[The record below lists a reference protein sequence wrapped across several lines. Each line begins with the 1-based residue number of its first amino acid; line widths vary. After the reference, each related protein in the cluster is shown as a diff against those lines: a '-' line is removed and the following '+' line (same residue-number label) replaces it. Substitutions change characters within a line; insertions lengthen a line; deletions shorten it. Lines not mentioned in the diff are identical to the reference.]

1 MSNSVLFG
9 RRKRIVIVLIIL
21 AIAGCYSLLFFQQY
35 VAEQNIRNNIF
46 QDYRNNQI
54 ETVKALS
61 EHMSSDL
68 RLISSI
74 LQGLSD
80 SSYLQQGELYGDR
93 VENLIGERFD
103 QINTITK
110 IDGLIIADKNN
121 IITYNKV
128 AEGQRSFVNIDISLR
143 EYVNETRNS
152 MNPVFSNGFKG
163 IDGTYNI
170 ALTYPIIN
178 RDTGIYLGMI
188 GVEIPSVE
196 FFSRYG
202 NVYNVDSQFLVTYD
216 RNSNYVSTP
225 RFNFLGKNLFGN
237 EVQNFFQHNTIQNKY
252 YQNIFNGLER
262 GGYSLY
268 DFGTGERL
276 NTGYPVV
283 VDKVPRY
290 YVFIITPTATVY
302 NDINK
307 TLEGERTKF
316 FSLIAGISTAIL
328 ILILFLVKLNRILN
342 DQINKR
348 TKDLEE
354 SNRQL
359 QIANNQL
366 SNHDKLQKEFINT
379 AAHELRTPTQ
389 AIMGYAELDS
399 DLFDDIL
406 KHQNVIENEKLKGE
420 LTQIR
425 EFFKAI
431 SRNASRL
438 NDLISNLLDVARI
451 ESDRINSLRL
461 QKQRIDLGREI
472 NEALKSQL
480 EQKIRNKHIKISFAT
495 QKMEKQYWVD
505 ADKSRLNQILVNL
518 IDNAIKFSE
527 DGSTIDIEIRERNYD
542 NLSNDLHSSHDFKN
556 DLSNQI
562 SVSISDKGKGISD
575 QIMPKLFEKFS
586 TDSDIGT
593 GLGLY
598 ISKSIVEAHGG
609 RVWAFNNKDGIGSTF
624 VFSLP
629 RANNPDG
636 SVSG

>member
-1 MSNSVLFG
+1 MSNNILFAK
-9 RRKRIVIVLIIL
+9 RKRIVIIILIIL

-35 VAEQNIRNNIF
+35 ISEQNIRNNIF

-54 ETVKALS
+54 GTVKALS

-80 SSYLQQGELYGDR
+80 SSYLQHEELYGDR
-93 VENLIGERFD
+93 VESLIGERFN

-110 IDGLIIADKNN
+110 IDGLFIADKNN

-128 AEGQRSFVNIDISLR
+128 AEGKRSFVNIDISLR
-143 EYVNETRNS
+143 EYVNETRS
-152 MNPVFSNGFKG
+152 TLKPVFSNGFKG

-178 RDTGIYLGMI
+178 RDTGEYLGMI

-202 NVYNVDSQFLVTYD
+202 NVYNIDAQFLVTYD
-216 RNSNYVSTP
+216 RNSNYISTP
-225 RFNFLGKNLFGN
+225 RSNFLGKNLFGD
-237 EVQNFFQHNTIQNKY
+237 EVQNFFNHNIIQNNY
-252 YQNIFNGLER
+252 YRNIFEGHLQ
-262 GGYSLY
+262 GGSSLY
-268 DFGTGERL
+268 NFGTGERL
-276 NTGYPVV
+276 NTGYPII
-283 VDKVPRY
+283 VDKVARY
-290 YVFIITPTATVY
+290 FVFIITPTSTVY
-302 NDINK
+302 TDINK
-307 TLEGERTKF
+307 TLTVERTKF
-316 FSLIAGISTAIL
+316 FSLLSGVSVAIL

-342 DQINKR
+342 QQVNKR

-359 QIANNQL
+359 QSANKQL
-366 SNHDKLQKEFINT
+366 GIHDKLQKEFINT

-399 DLFDDIL
+399 DLFDNIL
-406 KHQNVIENEKLKGE
+406 KHQEVIDNEKLKGE
-420 LTQIR
+420 LTQTH

-438 NDLISNLLDVARI
+438 NDLISNLLDLARI
-451 ESDRINSLRL
+451 ESDKINNL
-461 QKQRIDLGREI
+461 QLQMQKVNVVKEI
-472 NEALKSQL
+472 NEALNLQL
-480 EQKIRNKHIKISFAT
+480 EQKINTKNIQINFINQDK
-495 QKMEKQYWVD
+495 EKEYWID
-505 ADKSRLNQILVNL
+505 ADKSRLNQVLVNL

-527 DGSTIDIEIRERNYD
+527 FGSTIDIEIKEHNYD
-542 NLSNDLHSSHDFKN
+542 HLKESPGVHNFKN
-556 DLSNQI
+556 NLDNQI
-562 SVSISDKGKGISD
+562 FISISDKGKGISS
-575 QIMPKLFEKFS
+575 QILPKIFEKFA

-598 ISKSIVEAHGG
+598 ISKNIVEAHGG
-609 RVWAFNNKDGIGSTF
+609 KIWAFNNKDGAGATF

-629 RANNPDG
+629 RADN
-636 SVSG
+636 SES

>member
-1 MSNSVLFG
+1 M
-9 RRKRIVIVLIIL
+9 
-21 AIAGCYSLLFFQQY
+21 LFFQQY

-103 QINTITK
+103 QINTISK
-110 IDGLIIADKNN
+110 IGGLFLADKNN

-143 EYVNETRNS
+143 EYVNETRNT

-178 RDTGIYLGMI
+178 RDTGVYLGMI

-202 NVYNVDSQFLVTYD
+202 NVYDVDSQFLVTYD

-225 RFNFLGKNLFGN
+225 RSNFLGKNLFGN

-252 YQNIFNGLER
+252 YQNIFNDLER

-302 NDINK
+302 SDINK

-366 SNHDKLQKEFINT
+366 SNHDKLQKEFINI

-399 DLFDDIL
+399 DLFDGIL

-420 LTQIR
+420 LTQVH

-461 QKQRIDLGREI
+461 QKQRIDLVREI

-495 QKMEKQYWVD
+495 QKIEKQYWVD

-542 NLSNDLHSSHDFKN
+542 NLSKDLHSSHDFKN

-562 SVSISDKGKGISD
+562 FVSISDKGKGISD

-609 RVWAFNNKDGIGSTF
+609 RVWAFNNKDGVGSTF

-629 RANNPDG
+629 RANNPVG
-636 SVSG
+636 SVSS

>member
-9 RRKRIVIVLIIL
+9 RRKRIVIILIIL

-103 QINTITK
+103 QINTISK
-110 IDGLIIADKNN
+110 IGGLFLADKNN

-143 EYVNETRNS
+143 EYVNETRNT

-178 RDTGIYLGMI
+178 RDTGVYLGMI

-202 NVYNVDSQFLVTYD
+202 NVYDVDSQFLVTYD

-225 RFNFLGKNLFGN
+225 RSNFLGKNLFGN

-252 YQNIFNGLER
+252 YQNIFNDLER

-302 NDINK
+302 SDINK

-366 SNHDKLQKEFINT
+366 SNHDKLQKEFINI

-399 DLFDDIL
+399 DLFDGIL

-420 LTQIR
+420 LTQVH

-461 QKQRIDLGREI
+461 QKQRIDLVREI

-495 QKMEKQYWVD
+495 QKIEKQYWVD

-542 NLSNDLHSSHDFKN
+542 NLSKDLHSSHDFKN

-562 SVSISDKGKGISD
+562 FVSISDKGKGISD

-609 RVWAFNNKDGIGSTF
+609 RVWAFNNKDGVGSTF

-629 RANNPDG
+629 RANNPVG
-636 SVSG
+636 SVSS